1 MRVYHFVPRC
11 YGMEDIVR
19 RRLKIATLD
28 QLNDPFE
35 LLAAAPRDPDQRAAF
50 RRTKEQMGGRAGLL
64 CFSRNW
70 RNPVQWSHYADRHRG
85 LCLGFD
91 VADELVR
98 PVIYRRHRTPFDPAL
113 LEDDDRASALMEEL
127 ACTKFSHWRYKN
139 EVRVFAALDERDQE
153 TGLFF
158 APFSPTMA
166 LREVIVGAAA
176 DVGRAELGE
185 AVGGLSG
192 QVRMRKARLAFRS
205 FNVVTQR
212 RRDQW
217 Q

>member
-11 YGMEDIVR
+11 YGIENIVR

-35 LLAAAPRDPDQRAAF
+35 MLAAAPRDPDQRAAF
-50 RRTKEQMGGRAGLL
+50 RRTKEEAGGQAGLL

-91 VADELVR
+91 VADERIR
-98 PVIYRRHRTPFDPAL
+98 PVSYRRHRTPFDPAL
-113 LEDDDRASALMEEL
+113 LEDDGPAQAFMEEL
-127 ACTKFSHWRYKN
+127 ACTKFSHWRYEN

>member
-1 MRVYHFVPRC
+1 M
-11 YGMEDIVR
+11 I
-19 RRLKIATLD
+19 
-28 QLNDPFE
+28 
-35 LLAAAPRDPDQRAAF
+35 
-50 RRTKEQMGGRAGLL
+50 
-64 CFSRNW
+64 
-70 RNPVQWSHYADRHRG
+70 
-85 LCLGFD
+85 
-91 VADELVR
+91 
-98 PVIYRRHRTPFDPAL
+98 
-113 LEDDDRASALMEEL
+113 LMEEL
-127 ACTKFSHWRYKN
+127 ACTKFSHWRYEN

-158 APFSPTMA
+158 APFSPSMA
-166 LREVIVGAAA
+166 LREVIVGAAT

-185 AVGGLSG
+185 AVSRLME